1 MKYHR
6 DFLKDVDKLYRKILD
21 ILNKK
26 IKKIKENPERQK
38 HLSGGNN
45 LYREPITK
53 NFRLIYLLRGK
64 TIWLVRLSKHKGAYN
79 QFQKDFI
86 P

>member
-1 MKYHR
+1 MTEWEVKYHR
-6 DFLKDVDKLYRKILD
+6 DFLKDVDKLDRKILD

-53 NFRLIYLLRGK
+53 NFRLIYLLHRK
-64 TIWLVRLSKHKGAYN
+64 TIRLIRLRKHEEAY
-79 QFQKDFI
+79 KRL
-86 P
+86 